1 MVSPARAPQDA
12 PVLYRE
18 GYDYYRTPRGQHPR
32 SENKWLVQSMDR
44 IAQFDAYAK
53 IDMTLRSP
61 LLMIAGS
68 EADTRYVSEEAIAKA
83 AEPKALF
90 ITDGHA
96 DPPLRPR
103 RVRHAG
109 RRQAEFFGYHLAAW
123 GSGAAVTRSGR
134 CYTVAHG
141 DRSPRSA

>member
-32 SENKWLVQSMDR
+32 SENKWLVQSTDR

-61 LLMIAGS
+61 PLMIAGS
-68 EADTRYVSEEAIAKA
+68 EADTRYFSEEAIAKA
-83 AEPKALF
+83 AEPKELF
-90 ITDGHA
+90 IIDGGTHIRLY
-96 DPPLRPR
+96 DLDEYVMP
-103 RVRHAG
+103 AG
-109 RRQAEFFGYHLAAW
+109 AKLTEFFGYHLAA
-123 GSGAAVTRSGR
+123 
-134 CYTVAHG
+134 
-141 DRSPRSA
+141 